1 MHFVKNNSIINYYL
15 NNLKKIL
22 IILWKIWF
30 IFINI
35 FLIILW
41 GVGSIPFLFNKKSYS
56 IAYWFHRMWGKS
68 NLFLMGFRCKIEF
81 FKEKKLKNQPYII
94 IANHTSIIDIMIIY
108 SLFKYPLVF
117 IGKSELVKIPIFG
130 YIYKKSN
137 IILDRNN
144 KLSYIKVLK
153 EAESKIDSGKS
164 ICIFPEG
171 GVPHSSFF
179 LAPFKNGAFYIA
191 INKQIPILV
200 ITIEG
205 MKKFFPYKL
214 TLGFPGKI
222 FIKQHSIIPTNG
234 LTKNDIIKLKN
245 KCYQMIYSQLKKFEK
260 KRNIK

>member
-1 MHFVKNNSIINYYL
+1 MNS
-15 NNLKKIL
+15 LKKYL
-22 IILWKIWF
+22 IILWKLWF

-68 NLFLMGFRCKIEF
+68 NLFLMGFRIDIESLN
-81 FKEKKLKNQPYII
+81 EKKIAKQPYII

-130 YIYKKSN
+130 YIYKKTN
-137 IILDRNN
+137 ILLDRNN
-144 KLSYIKVLK
+144 KLSYIKVIK
-153 EAESKIDSGKS
+153 EAEHKIDSGTS

-171 GVPHSSFF
+171 GVPDPSIF

-200 ITIEG
+200 FTIEG

-222 FIKQHSIIPTNG
+222 FIKKHSIISTNG
-234 LTKNDIIKLKN
+234 LSINDSIKLKD
-245 KCYQMIYSQLKKFEK
+245 KCYKMIYYQLKKFEK